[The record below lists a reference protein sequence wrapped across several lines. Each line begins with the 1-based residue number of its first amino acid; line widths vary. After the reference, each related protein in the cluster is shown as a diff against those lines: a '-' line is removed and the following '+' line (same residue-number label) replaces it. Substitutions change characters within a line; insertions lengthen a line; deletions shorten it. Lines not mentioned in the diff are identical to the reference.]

1 MIQRIQT
8 IFLLLTAIFMGAAV
22 FCPLFEIV
30 DGGKLSL
37 TFHSFGVGVMFS
49 EPEYITWGILAF
61 ALLGVIL
68 PIVNIFLYKRR
79 QLQIKLSL
87 LTALLIVIYYV
98 TTMIYLNAY
107 LAKIDSTYILNVQFG
122 IILPV
127 VALIFDLLAISKI
140 KKDEKLVRSLD
151 RIR

>member
-8 IFLLLTAIFMGAAV
+8 IFLLLTAIFMSGAA

-37 TFHSFGVGVMFS
+37 TFHSFGIGTMFNA
-49 EPEYITWGILAF
+49 EYPTWGILTF
-61 ALLGVIL
+61 AVLGIIL
-68 PIVNIFLYKRR
+68 SIVNIFLYKKR
-79 QLQIKLSL
+79 QLQIKLAL
-87 LTALLIVIYYV
+87 LTALLIVVYYV
-98 TTMIYLNAY
+98 TTMIYLNTY
-107 LAKIDSTYILNVQFG
+107 LAKIDSAYTLNIQFG

-127 VALIFDLLAISKI
+127 IALIFDFLAISKI